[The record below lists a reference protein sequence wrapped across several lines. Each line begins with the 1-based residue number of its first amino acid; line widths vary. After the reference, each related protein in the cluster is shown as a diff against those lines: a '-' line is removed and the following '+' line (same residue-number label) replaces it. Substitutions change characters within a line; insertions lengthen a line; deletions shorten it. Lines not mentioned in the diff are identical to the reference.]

1 MSILERLKSSPIW
14 VINNF
19 ESFSIASGLESEK
32 LDFTIVFFKAS
43 WRGIGDRHL
52 FLSFIY
58 SMMQS
63 FGQLPD
69 LSDFGYQVISSL
81 DPKRGDRRVTYLAIP
96 IFNGCDR
103 PQKDISNPLV
113 AIEQL
118 PAPPPANSEEYEDE
132 INLKIQELTY
142 LRHPHILSYR
152 DSFILK
158 DNIYLVRD
166 YRCFKSLDDYANL
179 PIEKIEQIAIS
190 TLKILVALQERIPPI
205 LHRDIRPEN
214 LPIDRQF
221 KVYLVGFSIAG
232 VDFTA
237 DDPFLAPEVRRGAPF
252 GKGADL
258 YSLGVT
264 ILAGFAPG
272 DTPKSSPC
280 DRVASPTEN
289 RPALRQITESEMT
302 PWPTWGPS
310 PNSPFGRW
318 LQKLTDPDPK
328 RRYPDAIA
336 ALRAIAPAAAV
347 RTPQIQLS
355 HDCLELH
362 ASDLTHSVTQTIT
375 IGNEMPGTLLEGS
388 WEVAPH
394 PNDPPHTPE
403 AHPWISFKPSH
414 FKSNF
419 FDCQVTVNPRQL
431 SPDACY
437 RRQLILRCNSEPPTY
452 AIALELRTAAAP
464 DITQRHDRR
473 EIAAIAAL
481 VVGLIVATAFSG
493 KGMTFGTIAA
503 TIAIVGNPDVR
514 WGFPRAES
522 HVYYRRDGRSSL
534 PIRGL
539 WVVPIALYIGAIA
552 RVSLFDAIAT
562 AIAFVSIHIAVS
574 LMHWGRE
581 ETQIQPKSVNN
592 SLFFGKISQLKSRLS
607 QIRAANA
614 ERRLRS
620 IVSYKRRQGRGGGI
634 H

>member
-1 MSILERLKSSPIW
+1 M
-14 VINNF
+14 
-19 ESFSIASGLESEK
+19 
-32 LDFTIVFFKAS
+32 FFLKAS

-81 DPKRGDRRVTYLAIP
+81 RPNRGNRRVTYLAIP
-96 IFNGCDR
+96 SFHGCDR

-113 AIEQL
+113 AIEKL
-118 PAPPPANSEEYEDE
+118 PAHPPGNSEEYEDK
-132 INLKIQELTY
+132 INLKTQELTY
-142 LRHPHILSYR
+142 LRHPHILRYR

-166 YRCFKSLDDYANL
+166 YRCCKSLDDYAGL
-179 PIEKIEQIAIS
+179 PIEKIEKIAIS
-190 TLKILVALQERIPPI
+190 ILKILVALQERIAPI

-214 LPIDRQF
+214 LLIDRQF
-221 KVYLVGFSIAG
+221 KVYLVGFAIAG

-252 GKGADL
+252 AKGSDL

-264 ILAGFAPG
+264 ILAGFAPVDLPRSLLG
-272 DTPKSSPC
+272 DRLGSPK
-280 DRVASPTEN
+280 EN
-289 RPALRQITESEMT
+289 RPALKQITQSEIT

-318 LQKLTDPDPK
+318 LQKLTDPDPE
-328 RRYPDAIA
+328 RRYLDAIA

-355 HDCLELH
+355 HDRLELH

-375 IGNEMPGTLLEGS
+375 IGNEMPGTVLEGS

-431 SPDACY
+431 SPDECY

-464 DITQRHDRR
+464 DITQPRDRP
-473 EIAAIAAL
+473 EMAAIAAL
-481 VVGLIVATAFSG
+481 VVGLIVATVFSG

-522 HVYYRRDGRSSL
+522 HVYYRRGGRSSL
-534 PIRGL
+534 PIRGW
-539 WVVPIALYIGAIA
+539 WVVPIALYLGAIS

-562 AIAFVSIHIAVS
+562 AIAFVTLHIAVS

-581 ETQIQPKSVNN
+581 ESQIKLKRAKNP
-592 SLFFGKISQLKSRLS
+592 LFFGKNGELRSKSS
-607 QIRAANA
+607 KIGAAIA
-614 ERRLRS
+614 ERLPRNIGS
-620 IVSYKRRQGRGGGI
+620 FKRRQGRGGGI

>member
-1 MSILERLKSSPIW
+1 L
-14 VINNF
+14 
-19 ESFSIASGLESEK
+19 
-32 LDFTIVFFKAS
+32 FFLKAS

-81 DPKRGDRRVTYLAIP
+81 RPNRGNRRVTYLAIP
-96 IFNGCDR
+96 SFHGCDR

-113 AIEQL
+113 AIEKL
-118 PAPPPANSEEYEDE
+118 PAHPPGNSEEYEDK
-132 INLKIQELTY
+132 INLKTQELTY
-142 LRHPHILSYR
+142 LRHPHILRYR

-166 YRCFKSLDDYANL
+166 YRCCKSLDDYAGL
-179 PIEKIEQIAIS
+179 PIEKIEKIAIS
-190 TLKILVALQERIPPI
+190 ILKILVALQERIAPI

-214 LPIDRQF
+214 LLIDRQF
-221 KVYLVGFSIAG
+221 KVYLVGFAIAG

-252 GKGADL
+252 AKGSDL

-264 ILAGFAPG
+264 ILAGFAPVDLPRSLLG
-272 DTPKSSPC
+272 DRLGSPK
-280 DRVASPTEN
+280 EN
-289 RPALRQITESEMT
+289 RPALKQITQSEIT

-318 LQKLTDPDPK
+318 LQKLTDPDPE
-328 RRYPDAIA
+328 RRYLDAIA

-355 HDCLELH
+355 HDRLELH

-375 IGNEMPGTLLEGS
+375 IGNEMPGTVLEGS

-431 SPDACY
+431 SPDECY

-452 AIALELRTAAAP
+452 AIALELRTAATP
-464 DITQRHDRR
+464 DITQPRDRP
-473 EIAAIAAL
+473 EMAAIAAL
-481 VVGLIVATAFSG
+481 VVGLIVATVFSG

-503 TIAIVGNPDVR
+503 TIAIVGNPDVG
-514 WGFPRAES
+514 WGWPRAES
-522 HVYYRRDGRSSL
+522 HVYYRRGGRSSL
-534 PIRGL
+534 PIRGW
-539 WVVPIALYIGAIA
+539 WVVPIALYLGAIA

-562 AIAFVSIHIAVS
+562 AIAFVTLHIAVS

-581 ETQIQPKSVNN
+581 ESQIKLKRAKNP
-592 SLFFGKISQLKSRLS
+592 LFFGKNGELRSKLS
-607 QIRAANA
+607 QIGAAIA
-614 ERRLRS
+614 ERLPRNIGS
-620 IVSYKRRQGRGGGI
+620 FKRRQGRGGGI

>member
-1 MSILERLKSSPIW
+1 LSILERLKSSPIW

-69 LSDFGYQVISSL
+69 LSDFGYHVISSL
-81 DPKRGDRRVTYLAIP
+81 HPKRGDRRVTYLAIP
-96 IFNGCDR
+96 IFHGCDR

-118 PAPPPANSEEYEDE
+118 PAPSPANSEEYENK

-142 LRHPHILSYR
+142 LRHPHILRYR

-190 TLKILVALQERIPPI
+190 ILKILVALQERTPPI

-214 LPIDRQF
+214 LPIDRHF

-252 GKGADL
+252 GKGSDL

-272 DTPKSSPC
+272 DTPRSSPG
-280 DRVASPTEN
+280 DR
-289 RPALRQITESEMT
+289 RALRQITESEMT

-318 LQKLTDPDPK
+318 LQKLTDPDPE

-431 SPDACY
+431 SPDECY

-464 DITQRHDRR
+464 EITQPRDLR
-473 EIAAIAAL
+473 EMAAIAVLA
-481 VVGLIVATAFSG
+481 VGLIVATVFSG
-493 KGMTFGTIAA
+493 KGMTFGAIAA

-514 WGFPRAES
+514 WGSPKAES
-522 HVYYRRDGRSSL
+522 HVYYRRGGRSSL
-534 PIRGL
+534 PIRGW
-539 WVVPIALYIGAIA
+539 WVVPIALYLGAIA

-562 AIAFVSIHIAVS
+562 AIAFVTLHIAVS

-581 ETQIQPKSVNN
+581 ESQIQPKNLKN
-592 SLFFGKISQLKSRLS
+592 LLFVGKSGKLRSKLS
-607 QIRAANA
+607 QIGASILLW
-614 ERRLRS
+614 RRYA
-620 IVSYKRRQGRGGGI
+620 IVEQLPRKIGSFKRRQGRGGGI